1 VEINRKNIIFLAI
14 GCSLLAFILF
24 SNLVAVS
31 NNCLDTY
38 DVGLYFQALVNMA
51 SGELNPYL
59 TVRTLNIFND
69 HFEPILFLAVPS
81 VWLSGGS
88 VMGPIIW
95 EWVIFT
101 FFIFTLIR
109 LNNYKNSLE
118 ILFLCLLARGI
129 LTALVFP
136 IHPNTWSMIAW
147 LALVYSIREKKF
159 FSILLS
165 AAFLMLFRES
175 NAFALPGLAL
185 YYFVFKEFK
194 KAWLS
199 FIVSLIGIFII
210 FKLRPMILGP
220 TYDYG
225 GYFVKGLLDSPFLFV
240 FEKIIHFDLKAFL
253 KVFFPVLI
261 PLFFILRNEEEK
273 FRESPFLKLLFVMS
287 PLAFLHFLAGKIH
300 YHYGITFIAPLISYI
315 VLSPKFSLLVQ
326 NKKWFGFTLV
336 FFLITASSSYT
347 KWFNLSIR
355 GVSKKCTISSKKRRA
370 TASLDSFIEKEIPL
384 DKTIFSS
391 SRVVPNLMKEKRL
404 YYVPSHFT
412 THLNSYDY
420 LLMEK
425 SFGGEFRSLTKDR
438 YLKMLDLCR
447 SDSSEVLLDNKYY
460 FLMKGPI
467 LKECYGYFSFM

>member
-1 VEINRKNIIFLAI
+1 
-14 GCSLLAFILF
+14 
-24 SNLVAVS
+24 
-31 NNCLDTY
+31 
-38 DVGLYFQALVNMA
+38 
-51 SGELNPYL
+51 
-59 TVRTLNIFND
+59 
-69 HFEPILFLAVPS
+69 
-81 VWLSGGS
+81 
-88 VMGPIIW
+88 
-95 EWVIFT
+95 
-101 FFIFTLIR
+101 
-109 LNNYKNSLE
+109 
-118 ILFLCLLARGI
+118 
-129 LTALVFP
+129 
-136 IHPNTWSMIAW
+136 
-147 LALVYSIREKKF
+147 
-159 FSILLS
+159 
-165 AAFLMLFRES
+165 
-175 NAFALPGLAL
+175 
-185 YYFVFKEFK
+185 
-194 KAWLS
+194 
-199 FIVSLIGIFII
+199 
-210 FKLRPMILGP
+210 
-220 TYDYG
+220 
-225 GYFVKGLLDSPFLFV
+225 
-240 FEKIIHFDLKAFL
+240 
-253 KVFFPVLI
+253 
-261 PLFFILRNEEEK
+261 
-273 FRESPFLKLLFVMS
+273 
-287 PLAFLHFLAGKIH
+287 LAGKIH